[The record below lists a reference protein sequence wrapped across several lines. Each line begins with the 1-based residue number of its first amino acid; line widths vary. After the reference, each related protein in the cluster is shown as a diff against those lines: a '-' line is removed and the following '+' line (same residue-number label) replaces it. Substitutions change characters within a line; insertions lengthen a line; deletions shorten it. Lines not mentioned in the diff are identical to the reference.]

1 MVDHKRD
8 NKHQKP
14 FDESISSLLI
24 QHPPVKK
31 FAFSSAFLPY
41 KVATAKYNKQPSKV
55 VIKSTDIMALNI
67 AMVTRTLDLV
77 WTFCIVFHML
87 LARYHKKVI
96 QSLLTL

>member
-24 QHPPVKK
+24 QHPTVKK
-31 FAFSSAFLPY
+31 FASSPAFLPY
-41 KVATAKYNKQPSKV
+41 KVATTKYNKQPSKV

-67 AMVTRTLDLV
+67 AMATRVLDLV
-77 WTFCIVFHML
+77 WMSCIVFHML
-87 LARYHKKVI
+87 LAHYHKKVI

>member
-31 FAFSSAFLPY
+31 FAFSPAFLPY

-55 VIKSTDIMALNI
+55 VIKSTDIMTLNI
-67 AMVTRTLDLV
+67 AMATRALDLV
-77 WTFCIVFHML
+77 WTSCIVCHML
-87 LARYHKKVI
+87 LARYDKKVI